1 MASLSKHWSRIAV
14 TLIPLVFA
22 LLHASG
28 ALRLGVLERLDAIIY
43 DARLRATMPNTV
55 DERIVIVDIDEKSLG
70 EIGQWP
76 WARNRLAE
84 LVDDLFTRQKAA
96 LVGFDVVFA
105 EPDESSGLKRLR
117 QLAQTEMKDQPGFAE
132 KISQL
137 QGTLDYDS
145 AFAKALQNRAVVL
158 GYYLTSD
165 RGGRTSGILPEPIM
179 PKEAMHGRPIKFTSW
194 SGFGSNIEQ
203 IAKSAPLA
211 GFFNPIVDSDGVLRS
226 VPLIAEYKDQFYESL
241 SLAMFRV
248 LVGLPSVEPGFP
260 PDRYVPKSYQGLE
273 SIKLRLG
280 QKTLAIPV
288 AEGVTALVPFRGPG
302 GVSGGSFKYVSASD
316 LIAHRIAPETLKGKI
331 ILVGTT
337 APGLL
342 DQRVTPVG
350 EAYAGVEAHA
360 NLISGLLDDRIAV
373 KPDYALGY
381 DIAIL
386 VIAGLTLA
394 FALPLLSAS
403 RAVLVSAV
411 VIALVVAMNTWLY
424 VGGGLVLPLAA
435 ALVMAITAFALN
447 MSYGYF
453 VESRSKRELANMFG
467 TYVPPELVDE
477 MVKQGAENFS
487 MKATNKEL
495 TVMFCDMRGFTKLS
509 EKMEPTQ
516 LQELLNSVF
525 NRLTDIIRA
534 NRGTIDKYMG
544 DCVMAFWGAPVETS
558 QHAHLAVKTS
568 MEMANAV
575 RKINEE
581 NRSKGNPEIG
591 VGIGLNTGTMCV
603 GNMGSQVRQAYTV
616 IGDAVNLGS
625 RLEGLSKVYGVDIVV
640 SETTRKLAPEFA
652 WQELDRVRV
661 KGKEQAVAIFWPVA
675 PQERLEKATIDELKA
690 WAAFLKAYRGQD
702 WDQCDVLMLNLQRMN
717 AKKYLYELYSERV
730 ASMRLLPFDPGWDG
744 ATNFETK

>member
-117 QLAQTEMKDQPGFAE
+117 QLAQTELKDQPGFAE
-132 KISQL
+132 KINQL

-145 AFAKALQNRAVVL
+145 AFAKSLQNRAVVL

-165 RGGRTSGILPEPIM
+165 RGGRVSGLLPEPIM

-194 SGFGSNIEQ
+194 SGFGSNIDQ
-203 IAKSAPLA
+203 IAKAAPLA

-273 SIKLRLG
+273 SIRLRLG

-302 GVSGGSFKYVSASD
+302 GVNGGSFKYVSASD

-403 RAVLVSAV
+403 RAVIVSAV
-411 VIALVVAMNTWLY
+411 VIALVVALNTWLY

-591 VGIGLNTGTMCV
+591 VGIGLNTGNMCV

-625 RLEGLSKVYGVDIVV
+625 RLEGLSKAYGVDIVV
-640 SETTRKLAPEFA
+640 SESTRRLAPDFA

-675 PQERLEKATIDELKA
+675 PQERLEKATLDELKA
-690 WAAFLKAYRGQD
+690 WAAFLKAYRAQD